1 MFDNKQDQVPLTIYI
16 NVTKNFNTLIN
27 ISYRK
32 LDRNALHYVSLKI
45 EEVIQNSLSFSVS

>member
-16 NVTKNFNTLIN
+16 NITKNFNTLIN

-32 LDRNALHYVSLKI
+32 LDRNAPTLCFI
-45 EEVIQNSLSFSVS
+45 EN